1 MQNTESSLVRAVRS
15 FVRQRRSVVFTL
27 ATAVLPAATDAQDSA
42 QIRRLT
48 NADSVALAAVA
59 AQFASDSLSA
69 LAAARDT
76 AEATMR
82 APIPFAPGSTTLSA
96 VASRLLGRKAWYIV
110 KNPDLR
116 VRLTGF
122 ADKQLSGPTAASLAR
137 RRATEVRGALTALGV
152 EPIQVTIDQPIDV
165 DSNRFGR
172 VEFAWSGALS
182 AVEIPAPGTRPPP
195 LMVDHKLGGST
206 QRAVRWGIVR
216 VFYATDRAATGDA
229 TPAKFYGA
237 DRSNGG
243 ALNFGAVDVSIPR
256 AHRVG
261 VVEQPVWYHLEWSA
275 DPNAHMIVRAVRP
288 MANAQFLD
296 SLRNTI
302 ASSKAKE
309 AFVFIHGFNVA
320 FSEAAL
326 RTAQLAYDLGF
337 DGAPIMYSWPSKG
350 SLFGYAADAEEVAW
364 SSGHLRVFLDSVVKV
379 TGAKHVHLIA
389 HSMGNRALSLA
400 LQSMKPDRRDTIFN
414 QVVLAAPDIDADL
427 FTQQLAPAMRGTARR
442 ISIYASSRDK
452 ALIAA
457 RVVSTHRRA
466 GSSTGGL
473 VIADGMDTIDASTV
487 DTDLLGHGYFASNR
501 AVIDDLFALL
511 RNNVG
516 PDRRNL
522 RRVADGSQVH
532 WRLP

>member
-1 MQNTESSLVRAVRS
+1 MPKSLFSLARAAGP
-15 FVRQRRSVVFTL
+15 FVRRPRRFACAL
-27 ATAVLPAATDAQDSA
+27 AAAAMPATVAAQDST
-42 QIRRLT
+42 RVRPLT
-48 NADSVALAAVA
+48 SADSAAFIAVA
-59 AQFASDSLSA
+59 ARFASDSLAA

-76 AEATMR
+76 AQATMR
-82 APIPFAPGSTTLSA
+82 APIPFARESASLSA
-96 VASRLLGRKAWYIV
+96 AASRLLGRKAWYIA
-110 KNPDLR
+110 KNAGLR

-122 ADKQLSGPTAASLAR
+122 PDKQSSGPAAASLAR
-137 RRATEVRGALTALGV
+137 RRAAEVRGALIALGI
-152 EPIQVTIDQPIDV
+152 EPVQVALDQPIDM
-165 DSNRFGR
+165 DSGGAGR
-172 VEFAWSGALS
+172 VEFAWSGELS
-182 AVEIPAPGTRPPP
+182 SVEIPAPGTRPPP
-195 LMVDHKLGGST
+195 LVVEHRLGGSA

-216 VFYATDRAATGDA
+216 VFYATDRARSGDT
-229 TPAKFYGA
+229 TPAKFFGS
-237 DRSNGG
+237 DRSSGG
-243 ALNFGAVDVSIPR
+243 ALDFGAVDVSIPR

-261 VVEQPVWYHLEWSA
+261 VVEQPVWYRLEVSA
-275 DPNAHMIVRAVRP
+275 DPNAHMMVRAVRP

-296 SLRNTI
+296 SLRTTV
-302 ASSKAKE
+302 ASSKGKE

-320 FSEAAL
+320 FSDAAL

-400 LQSMKPDRRDTIFN
+400 LQSMQPDRRDTIFN

-427 FTQQLAPAMRGTARR
+427 FTQQIAPAIRGAARR

-452 ALIAA
+452 ALMVA

-466 GSSTGGL
+466 GSSTEGL

-511 RNNVG
+511 RNNAG

-522 RRVADGSQVH
+522 RRVANGTQVH